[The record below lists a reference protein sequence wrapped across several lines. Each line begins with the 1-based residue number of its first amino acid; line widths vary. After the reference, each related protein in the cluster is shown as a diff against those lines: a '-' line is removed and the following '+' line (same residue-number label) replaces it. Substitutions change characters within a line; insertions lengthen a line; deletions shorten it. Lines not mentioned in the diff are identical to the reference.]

1 MLENNYSI
9 SLRMIVSVFVYIYMI
24 YIYINM
30 YLYTYIYRER
40 EIVCVCVSTIVYI
53 SPIFWMLPGQQ
64 TSPQKTRPI
73 RMTSWMEA
81 RMMWNGRGMIGGIV
95 IGNNF
100 PSWMMFTDWWFGT

>member
-1 MLENNYSI
+1 MCICIYIYN
-9 SLRMIVSVFVYIYMI
+9 YIYMI
-24 YIYINM
+24 YIYI
-30 YLYTYIYRER
+30 YIYRER
-40 EIVCVCVSTIVYI
+40 DCVCVWVSTIVYI

-95 IGNNF
+95 IGNHF
-100 PSWMMFTDWWFGT
+100 PSWMVFTDWWFGT